1 MKAGF
6 VIVAALVIMTAA
18 SLGIIQSVMA
28 KKGDSGSYDA
38 GHEHGCS
45 DSEKPIGDRYID
57 KPEKGQAFH
66 SDVFNNGYN
75 AGVRDCMG

>member
-6 VIVAALVIMTAA
+6 VIVAALVIMPAA

-38 GHEHGCS
+38 GYEHGCS

-57 KPEKGQAFH
+57 KP
-66 SDVFNNGYN
+66 
-75 AGVRDCMG
+75 

>member
-6 VIVAALVIMTAA
+6 VIVAALVIMPAA

-38 GHEHGCS
+38 GYEHGCS
-45 DSEKPIGDRYID
+45 DSEKPIGDSYID
-57 KPEKGQAFH
+57 KPGKGPAFH

>member
-18 SLGIIQSVMA
+18 SLGIMQSVMA

-38 GHEHGCS
+38 GYEHGCS
-45 DSEKPIGDRYID
+45 DSEVSTDY
-57 KPEKGQAFH
+57 
-66 SDVFNNGYN
+66 
-75 AGVRDCMG
+75 